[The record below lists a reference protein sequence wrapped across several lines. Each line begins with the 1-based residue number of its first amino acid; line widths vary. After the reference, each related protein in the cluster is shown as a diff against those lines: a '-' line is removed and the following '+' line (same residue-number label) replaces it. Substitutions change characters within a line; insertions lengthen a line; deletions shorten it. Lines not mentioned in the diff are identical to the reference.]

1 MKIKVLFTGKTT
13 EAWIRQGIEVYA
25 GRIRHYVSFE
35 LVEIP
40 DLRQTASLSEDQIR
54 QREGDMIL
62 KALKPGD
69 HLVLLDERGASFS
82 SLDWA
87 RNLEQKAAHLPKD
100 LVFVIGGPYGFSQ
113 AVYQRCHRPFRNR
126 AGPAGALRHPAR
138 LRGAAAPAEEPC
150 GARAPQTGTAGGEV
164 FLPRAP
170 GHGPGLGG
178 FRRPAGRHR
187 ALLLPGRYD
196 EELDAPVPHQQRR
209 GGRLSLFLPAPVHE
223 QPQSLC
229 DAAGLHRHAGEICQS
244 GQRLVCGHHPL
255 QG

>member
-1 MKIKVLFTGKTT
+1 MKVKVLFTGKTT

-40 DLRQTASLSEDQIR
+40 DLRQTASLTEDQIK
-54 QREGDMIL
+54 QREGEMIL

-113 AVYQRCHRPFRNR
+113 AVYQRCQ
-126 AGPAGALRHPAR
+126 
-138 LRGAAAPAEEPC
+138 E
-150 GARAPQTGTAGGEV
+150 
-164 FLPRAP
+164 
-170 GHGPGLGG
+170 
-178 FRRPAGRHR
+178 
-187 ALLLPGRYD
+187 
-196 EELDAPVPHQQRR
+196 
-209 GGRLSLFLPAPVHE
+209 RLSLSRMTFSHQLV
-223 QPQSLC
+223 
-229 DAAGLHRHAGEICQS
+229 
-244 GQRLVCGHHPL
+244 RLVFLEQLYRAFTIIRGEPYHHE
-255 QG
+255 